1 MDNKFFWK
9 VTLVNLNLIHLHI
22 SYKGLEYEGHI
33 QTFTNVN
40 ICLLVGSNINT
51 YVYAGIVIWQ
61 TMVLNSARTGLHKYE
76 ECNV

>member
-1 MDNKFFWK
+1 MNF
-9 VTLVNLNLIHLHI
+9 NLIHLNI

-51 YVYAGIVIWQ
+51 YVCAGIVIWQ